1 MNIKVRVNGQ
11 NAIWYDKP
19 PRVADNSIQFVKFY
33 FDLSEDWDECTV
45 SAQFTQGENTYN
57 RLLVENLCSL
67 PEELVAGKCQVSLF
81 GYRHGEVYR
90 ATLIPL
96 DFNVYHSGFV
106 PSVNTPVPPTP
117 DLYAQLLEQLY
128 EVAILA
134 RYYIISAEQ
143 ISEEYV
149 QFSFTPSQQ
158 GMPEVPSKT
167 IKLYRGPE
175 GPEGSHVVGIERG
188 ETIGNITTFII
199 KMSDGEQFPF
209 EVATEKGD
217 PGYTPKKGVDYYTA
231 EEEKA
236 FFDRILELVNPI
248 LQQANQ
254 AISDANDKANLAN
267 QAAADAITATQS
279 ASDAAVNAN
288 NSAQTANN
296 AASDANKAAS
306 RADTAASGAVAST
319 QEAVNAADLA
329 NQAADSAIGAANAAA
344 QAASEATTAANAAND
359 KASIADTA
367 ASAASTAASNANTAA
382 SNADKAT
389 TAANQAASLAN
400 TAANS
405 ATSAA
410 SEATTAANAANDK
423 ASIADTAASAASTAA
438 SNANTA
444 ASNADKATTAAN
456 QAASLAN
463 TAANSA
469 TSAASEAT
477 TAATGANQAKNS
489 AETAAQTA
497 NTAAAA
503 AQKVVD
509 SIVPDVSKLKDDLSN
524 KLPKSPANWEAWTA
538 EEQAAARERMNA
550 QGSYKHIATITIDE
564 DGVYNVG
571 IGRDENGMV
580 FSVSDV
586 YIYGYM
592 KKTGGNDATVVA
604 INTITTQVNGSS
616 NIIKLPYSYKS
627 DGAQF
632 ELNIKKSKYWR
643 AYAVSSIGVG
653 DPNIN
658 SSTGYTSV
666 SHRGASNVRNNE
678 WETLTAL
685 AFATNGT
692 AFGVGTTFDI
702 WGR

>member
-96 DFNVYHSGFV
+96 DFNEYHSGFV

-410 SEATTAANAANDK
+410 SEATTAA
-423 ASIADTAASAASTAA
+423 
-438 SNANTA
+438 
-444 ASNADKATTAAN
+444 
-456 QAASLAN
+456 
-463 TAANSA
+463 
-469 TSAASEAT
+469 
-477 TAATGANQAKNS
+477 TGANQAKNS